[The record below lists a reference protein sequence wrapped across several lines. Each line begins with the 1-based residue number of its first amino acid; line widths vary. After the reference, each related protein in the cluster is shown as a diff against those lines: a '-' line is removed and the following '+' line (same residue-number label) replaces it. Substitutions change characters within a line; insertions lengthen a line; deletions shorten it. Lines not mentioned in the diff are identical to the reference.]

1 MVKLV
6 VIAHSERALF
16 VFLLLSFI
24 IKNTK
29 AYDEMQNRAVI
40 PV

>member
-1 MVKLV
+1 VA
-6 VIAHSERALF
+6 IAHSERALF

-24 IKNTK
+24 MRNTK
-29 AYDEMQNRAVI
+29 EYDEIQNRAVI